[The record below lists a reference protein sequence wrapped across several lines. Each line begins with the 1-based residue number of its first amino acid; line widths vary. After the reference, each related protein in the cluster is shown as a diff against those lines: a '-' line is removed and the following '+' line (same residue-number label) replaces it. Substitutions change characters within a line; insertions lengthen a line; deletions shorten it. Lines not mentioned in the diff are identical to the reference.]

1 MGVKGLRSM
10 RETKTMKLTKDL
22 DKMDNVRNELMI
34 WAREGAT
41 APIMSPYFYSK
52 QQ

>member
-1 MGVKGLRSM
+1 M

-41 APIMSPYFYSK
+41 ARIMSPCFYSK
-52 QQ
+52 QQRSPLE